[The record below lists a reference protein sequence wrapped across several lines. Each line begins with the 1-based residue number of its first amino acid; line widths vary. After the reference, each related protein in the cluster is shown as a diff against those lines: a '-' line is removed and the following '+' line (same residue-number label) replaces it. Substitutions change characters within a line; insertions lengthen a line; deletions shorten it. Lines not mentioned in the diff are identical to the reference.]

1 MLRMAPPLVRV
12 KPKDLI
18 AAAVQR
24 VPRVAGVRDG
34 LPLLDDGRVLDVR
47 NVIWCTGFRTGFSW
61 IALPILGDR
70 QEPTHER
77 GVVAQPAR
85 SVLRRPA
92 LPVLGD
98 LRDDHRLP
106 RDAKRIAKHVAART

>member
-1 MLRMAPPLVRV
+1 MSEPAPPLVRV

-24 VPRVAGVRDG
+24 VPRVGGVRDG

-47 NVIWCTGFRTGFSW
+47 IVIWCTGFRTGFSW

-77 GVVAQPAR
+77 GVVPNQPGLFFVGLQFLY
-85 SVLRRPA
+85 SVTSVTITGCRATP
-92 LPVLGD
+92 
-98 LRDDHRLP
+98 
-106 RDAKRIAKHVAART
+106 RIAKHVAVRM